1 MLVYY
6 STENVLCQAF
16 FETFFDFFCIF
27 IFCYLFTRVF
37 NVYRYLFFFYTIYS
51 FFLYCLFSRLCIFFT
66 SLQIIFIEVIYERKF
81 LMEYIRQLNPFYKMM
96 SFTIIMFLISGIIS
110 SIPSDS
116 NAVIAYSQKGSQGS
130 EVEAVQQTLKDRGLF
145 NAEVTGY
152 FGEKTEQ
159 AILRFQ
165 KQQGLAQTGVAD
177 QATLKRLGITIGS
190 IPPATEAN
198 INLLARIIS
207 AEGRGEPYIGQVAI
221 GAVIMNRIEHPS
233 FPDTLAGI
241 IYENGAFTALVD
253 GQFNEPIADSAYD
266 AARDALSG
274 WDPTGGCIYYYNPK
288 KTSNQFMMSRPVQ
301 KVIGDH
307 YFCT

>member
-1 MLVYY
+1 ML
-6 STENVLCQAF
+6 SLR
-16 FETFFDFFCIF
+16 FDF
-27 IFCYLFTRVF
+27 RAV
-37 NVYRYLFFFYTIYS
+37 
-51 FFLYCLFSRLCIFFT
+51 CIFF
-66 SLQIIFIEVIYERKF
+66 SVLQILFSNAINERKF
-81 LMEYIRQLNPFYKMM
+81 LMQYIKDLNPFYKLM
-96 SFTIIMFLISGIIS
+96 SVTIVLFLICGLITSVS
-110 SIPSDS
+110 HTED
-116 NAVIAYSQKGSQGS
+116 AVVAYSQKGSQGS

-152 FGEKTEQ
+152 FGEKTEE

-165 KQQGLAQTGVAD
+165 KQQGLSQTGVAD

>member
-1 MLVYY
+1 
-6 STENVLCQAF
+6 
-16 FETFFDFFCIF
+16 
-27 IFCYLFTRVF
+27 
-37 NVYRYLFFFYTIYS
+37 
-51 FFLYCLFSRLCIFFT
+51 
-66 SLQIIFIEVIYERKF
+66 
-81 LMEYIRQLNPFYKMM
+81 MEYIRQLNPFYKMM
-96 SFTIIMFLISGIIS
+96 SVAVIIFLISGIFS
-110 SIPSDS
+110 AFAKNGNNES
-116 NAVIAYSQKGSQGS
+116 VTAYSQKGSQGS
-130 EVEAVQQTLKDRGLF
+130 EVEAVQQTLKDRGLY
-145 NAEVTGY
+145 N
-152 FGEKTEQ
+152 
-159 AILRFQ
+159 
-165 KQQGLAQTGVAD
+165 
-177 QATLKRLGITIGS
+177 ATLKRLGISIGS
-190 IPPATEAN
+190 IPPATTAN

-233 FPDTLAGI
+233 FPDTLAGL

-301 KVIGDH
+301 KVIGQH

>member
-1 MLVYY
+1 MY
-6 STENVLCQAF
+6 
-16 FETFFDFFCIF
+16 IF
-27 IFCYLFTRVF
+27 YLFAD
-37 NVYRYLFFFYTIYS
+37 N
-51 FFLYCLFSRLCIFFT
+51 LY
-66 SLQIIFIEVIYERKF
+66 QVIYERKF

-96 SFTIIMFLISGIIS
+96 SFTIIMFLIFGIIS

>member
-1 MLVYY
+1 MNRSRLILRKARRALRSRRYNRR
-6 STENVLCQAF
+6 SRTEDCLTPRSRDTSEKRQKK
-16 FETFFDFFCIF
+16 
-27 IFCYLFTRVF
+27 
-37 NVYRYLFFFYTIYS
+37 
-51 FFLYCLFSRLCIFFT
+51 LFS
-66 SLQIIFIEVIYERKF
+66 
-81 LMEYIRQLNPFYKMM
+81 
-96 SFTIIMFLISGIIS
+96 
-110 SIPSDS
+110 DS
-116 NAVIAYSQKGSQGS
+116 RS
-130 EVEAVQQTLKDRGLF
+130 
-145 NAEVTGY
+145 
-152 FGEKTEQ
+152 
-159 AILRFQ
+159 
-165 KQQGLAQTGVAD
+165 
-177 QATLKRLGITIGS
+177 KRLGISIGS
-190 IPPATEAN
+190 IPPATTAN

-301 KVIGDH
+301 KVIGQH